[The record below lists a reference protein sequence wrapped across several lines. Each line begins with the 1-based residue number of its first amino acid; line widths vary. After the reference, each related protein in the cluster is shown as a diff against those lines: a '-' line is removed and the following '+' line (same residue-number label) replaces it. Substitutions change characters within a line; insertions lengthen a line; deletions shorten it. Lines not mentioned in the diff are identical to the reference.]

1 MYSAC
6 LKIWTCIAHLAIY
19 FEAWFYKLIFLK
31 SARPSPE
38 TAGLVLKP
46 LIAPSALGHG
56 LSETNFSTLL
66 VHKFKK
72 LA

>member
-6 LKIWTCIAHLAIY
+6 LKIWTCIAHLVIY
-19 FEAWFYKLIFLK
+19 FEAWSYIKVLK

-38 TAGLVLKP
+38 TADLVLKP
-46 LIAPSALGHG
+46 LIAPTALVHR
-56 LSETNFSTLL
+56 LSETNFSILS

-72 LA
+72 LG